1 MAVKDS
7 KDWYDNV
14 FDTDYRLMSLN
25 KLEKFIQ
32 DNKHLPDMP
41 TTTEVMNDGLDL
53 GKMNGLLLKKVEEL
67 TLHLINQ
74 QKEIEEL
81 KTQVKQLAVSSS
93 SKQ

>member
-1 MAVKDS
+1 
-7 KDWYDNV
+7 
-14 FDTDYRLMSLN
+14 MSLK
-25 KLEKFIQ
+25 KLEQFIQ

-41 TTTEVMNDGLDL
+41 TTAEVMNDGLDL

-81 KTQVKQLAVSSS
+81 KTQVKQLAASSS
-93 SKQ
+93 SKH